1 MEQNWTTI
9 IKPKNKL
16 MDLKLKE
23 IWQYRDLIMMFVKR
37 DFKTLYKQTVLG
49 PLWILITP
57 LLTTFMQVL
66 VFGGIANISTD
77 GCHSLYFIWQAIHY
91 GYTFQAV

>member
-57 LLTTFMQVL
+57 LLRGLIVSISSLFLLTFDKPEIIKSYC
-66 VFGGIANISTD
+66 G
-77 GCHSLYFIWQAIHY
+77 
-91 GYTFQAV
+91 

>member
-37 DFKTLYKQTVLG
+37 DFKTLFGILASQIGYDDEAYKYFSQSATMDLEDMHNN
-49 PLWILITP
+49 
-57 LLTTFMQVL
+57 FYA
-66 VFGGIANISTD
+66 GISVWRN
-77 GCHSLYFIWQAIHY
+77 C
-91 GYTFQAV
+91 

>member
-57 LLTTFMQVL
+57 LLTTFMQVSMLQTWQVHGRVLYL
-66 VFGGIANISTD
+66 V
-77 GCHSLYFIWQAIHY
+77 LQA
-91 GYTFQAV
+91 